1 MPFAWTLGAS
11 APDGA
16 ILIDLL
22 LILTSAGF
30 VALVTQRL
38 KLETVPAYLLA
49 GACLGPSALGLVTSP
64 DSLAM
69 ISHLAM
75 ILLMFGIGLHMDLS
89 MMKSGAASMVGAGL
103 LSFAATTMLG
113 WGMAI
118 SFGLTPAAALAVSL
132 ALSMSSTAVV
142 MRVLAQRRELRRP
155 VGRLSFAVLLIQ
167 DLLVVGVLA
176 ALPALARW
184 GGAGGAD
191 IGVAEDLKDDP
202 FLWMTFLQDAARKV
216 GGVAAL
222 IVIGRLLLPRLL
234 REAAKGHS
242 REVMLVLSVAAA
254 IGAALAT
261 AWLGFS
267 PELGAFLAG
276 LILAST
282 PFKHQ
287 LAGQISP
294 LRDLLIAVFFTTVGM
309 KVDVGLLADWWW
321 LAIVATAATLA
332 VKSVG
337 IAIACWAAGAAA
349 ATSFATGLA
358 LCQAGEFSLVLLDVA
373 NGLDI
378 IGPTTLANTTAV
390 VALSL
395 IVTPSLMRLGSKHGS
410 RFASLPAPPWI
421 KVARFT
427 EEGDPHAPTPTA
439 AEKAALQLRHVVV
452 AGFGVV
458 GRAVCE
464 RFDTLG
470 VVYTIID
477 FNPSTVST
485 QGALGRRVVFGDIS
499 NPEVLETAGV
509 RSADAVILT
518 IPDEDAVLRA
528 CEAVRAMN
536 PSTFIS
542 ARTNFLS
549 KGMMAS
555 RLGADHVTVEE
566 LATAES
572 MAHEVITQLTE
583 RVLRRHEREAQAAT
597 QAGEAKAAADGATT
611 K

>member
-1 MPFAWTLGAS
+1 MAFAWMLAS
-11 APDGA
+11 ATPDGGM
-16 ILIDLL
+16 LVDLL
-22 LILTSAGF
+22 LILAAAGAA
-30 VALVTQRL
+30 ALITQRMR
-38 KLETVPAYLLA
+38 LETVPAFLLA
-49 GACLGPSALGLVTSP
+49 GAALGPSALGVVTSA
-64 DSLAM
+64 DSLEA
-69 ISHLAM
+69 ISSMAM
-75 ILLMFGIGLHMDLS
+75 ILLMFGIGLHMDMS
-89 MMKSGAASMVGAGL
+89 MVRSGAASMVAAGL
-103 LSFAATTMLG
+103 LSYVLTALAG
-113 WGMAI
+113 WGLALA
-118 SFGLTPAAALAVSL
+118 FGLSAPGALAVSL

-142 MRVLAQRRELRRP
+142 LRVMTQRRELRRP
-155 VGRLSFAVLLIQ
+155 VGRLSFAVLLLQ
-167 DLLVVGVLA
+167 DLLVVAVLA

-184 GGAGGAD
+184 GGTGGQEVG
-191 IGVAEDLKDDP
+191 IAEGLKDDH
-202 FLWMTFLQDAARKV
+202 FGWMIFLQDASRKL
-216 GGVAAL
+216 GGVAGL
-222 IVIGRLLLPRLL
+222 ILVGRYILPRVL

-287 LAGQISP
+287 LAGQIGP

-309 KVDVGLLADWWW
+309 KVDLALLMDWWW
-321 LAIVATAATLA
+321 LAIIATMATLA
-332 VKSVG
+332 IKALGVTV
-337 IAIACWAAGAAA
+337 ACWAAGAAA
-349 ATSFATGLA
+349 ATSVATGLA
-358 LCQAGEFSLVLLDVA
+358 LCQAGEFSLILLDMS
-373 NGLDI
+373 NSLGI
-378 IGPTTLANTTAV
+378 IGPTTVANTTAV

-395 IVTPSLMRLGSKHGS
+395 IVTPSLISLGSKISS
-410 RFASLPAPPWI
+410 RFASVPAPPWI
-421 KVARFT
+421 KVTKFVDEPESR
-427 EEGDPHAPTPTA
+427 APTPS
-439 AEKAALQLRHVVV
+439 ERAALQLRNVVV

-470 VVYTIID
+470 VPYTIID
-477 FNPSTVST
+477 FNPNTIST
-485 QGALGRRVVFGDIS
+485 QGALGRPVVYGDVS
-499 NPEVLETAGV
+499 NPEVLESAGV
-509 RSADAVILT
+509 RTADAVILT

-536 PSTFIS
+536 QSAFIS

-583 RVLRRHEREAQAAT
+583 RVLRKHERETAAAAQAK
-597 QAGEAKAAADGATT
+597 EAPAAPEPTA
-611 K
+611 

>member
-1 MPFAWTLGAS
+1 MPFAWTLGAAS
-11 APDGA
+11 PDGA

-49 GACLGPSALGLVTSP
+49 GACLGPSALGLVSSP

-89 MMKSGAASMVGAGL
+89 MMKSGAASMIGAGL
-103 LSFAATTMLG
+103 LSFAATTTAG
-113 WGMAI
+113 WGVAMG
-118 SFGLTPAAALAVSL
+118 FGLTPPAALAVSL

-142 MRVLAQRRELRRP
+142 MRVLAQRREMRRP

-184 GGAGGAD
+184 GGTGGAD
-191 IGVAEDLKDDP
+191 IGIAEDLKDDP
-202 FLWMTFLQDAARKV
+202 FMWVTFLQDAARKV

-332 VKSVG
+332 IKSVG
-337 IAIACWAAGAAA
+337 ITLACWAAGAAA

-373 NGLDI
+373 SGLDI

-395 IVTPSLMRLGSKHGS
+395 IVTPSLMRLGSTMSS

-421 KVARFT
+421 KVTQFS
-427 EEGDPHAPTPTA
+427 EDGGPHAPAPTA
-439 AEKAALQLRHVVV
+439 TEKAALQLRHVVV

-583 RVLRRHEREAQAAT
+583 RVLRRHEREAQAASK
-597 QAGEAKAAADGATT
+597 AGEAKAAADGAP
-611 K
+611 KV

>member
-1 MPFAWTLGAS
+1 MPFSWMLGAA

-49 GACLGPSALGLVTSP
+49 GAFLGPSALGLVSSP

-89 MMKSGAASMVGAGL
+89 MMKSGAASMIGAGL
-103 LSFAATTMLG
+103 LSFAATTLLG
-113 WGMAI
+113 WGVAI
-118 SFGLTPAAALAVSL
+118 SFGLTPPAALAVSL

-142 MRVLAQRRELRRP
+142 MRVLAQRREMRRP
-155 VGRLSFAVLLIQ
+155 VGRLSFAVLLMQ

-184 GGAGGAD
+184 GGTGGAE
-191 IGVAEDLKDDP
+191 IGIAEDLKDDP
-202 FLWMTFLQDAARKV
+202 FMWATFLQDAARKV

-332 VKSVG
+332 IKSVG
-337 IAIACWAAGAAA
+337 IAVACWAAGAAA

-395 IVTPSLMRLGSKHGS
+395 IVTPSLMRLGSSKS
-410 RFASLPAPPWI
+410 SKFARLPAPPWI

-427 EEGDPHAPTPTA
+427 EEGDPHAPAPTL

-477 FNPSTVST
+477 FNPATVST

-583 RVLRRHEREAQAAT
+583 RVLRRHEREAQAANK
-597 QAGEAKAAADGATT
+597 AGEAKAAADGASTN
-611 K
+611 

>member
-1 MPFAWTLGAS
+1 MPFVWTLGAA

-49 GACLGPSALGLVTSP
+49 GACLGPSALGLVSSP

-103 LSFAATTMLG
+103 LSFAATALLG
-113 WGMAI
+113 WGVAI
-118 SFGLTPAAALAVSL
+118 SFGLTPPAALAVSL

-142 MRVLAQRRELRRP
+142 MRVLAQRREMRRP
-155 VGRLSFAVLLIQ
+155 VGRLSFAVLLMQ

-184 GGAGGAD
+184 SGTGGAD
-191 IGVAEDLKDDP
+191 VGIAEDLKDDP
-202 FLWMTFLQDAARKV
+202 FMWMMFLQDAARKV

-332 VKSVG
+332 IKSVG
-337 IAIACWAAGAAA
+337 IAVACWAAGAAA

-395 IVTPSLMRLGSKHGS
+395 IVTPSLMRLGSSKSS
-410 RFASLPAPPWI
+410 RFARLPAPPWI
-421 KVARFT
+421 KVARFA
-427 EEGDPHAPTPTA
+427 EDGDPHAPAPTA
-439 AEKAALQLRHVVV
+439 AERAALQLRHVVV

-477 FNPSTVST
+477 FNPATVST
-485 QGALGRRVVFGDIS
+485 QGMLGRRVVFGDIS

-597 QAGEAKAAADGATT
+597 KVGEAKAAAEGAAPN
-611 K
+611 

>member
-1 MPFAWTLGAS
+1 MPFAWTLGAA

-49 GACLGPSALGLVTSP
+49 GACLGPSALGLVSSP

-103 LSFAATTMLG
+103 LSFAATALLG
-113 WGMAI
+113 WGVAI
-118 SFGLTPAAALAVSL
+118 SFGLTPPAALAVSL

-142 MRVLAQRRELRRP
+142 MRVLAQRREMRRP
-155 VGRLSFAVLLIQ
+155 VGRLSFAVLLMQ

-184 GGAGGAD
+184 SGTGGAD
-191 IGVAEDLKDDP
+191 VGIAEDLKDDP
-202 FLWMTFLQDAARKV
+202 FMWMMFLQDAARKV

-332 VKSVG
+332 IKSVG
-337 IAIACWAAGAAA
+337 IAVACWAAGAAA

-373 NGLDI
+373 NGLNI

-395 IVTPSLMRLGSKHGS
+395 IVTPSLMRLGSSKSS
-410 RFASLPAPPWI
+410 RFARLPAPPWI
-421 KVARFT
+421 KVARFA
-427 EEGDPHAPTPTA
+427 EDGDPHAPAPTA
-439 AEKAALQLRHVVV
+439 AERAALQLRHVVV

-477 FNPSTVST
+477 FNPATVST
-485 QGALGRRVVFGDIS
+485 QGMLGRRVVFGDIS

-597 QAGEAKAAADGATT
+597 QAGEAKAAAEGAAPN
-611 K
+611 